1 MTDAAGGRTPVPP
14 LSEKNILSTVDYADN
29 SEWLKKEAYKIAKE
43 KALRGAALV
52 QGDKFDV
59 MRQLSKA
66 GIGER
71 ELED

>member
-1 MTDAAGGRTPVPP
+1 MTDAAASHLPAHSM
-14 LSEKNILSTVDYADN
+14 SENIDYVDN

-43 KALRGAALV
+43 KALRGAAMV

-59 MRQLSKA
+59 MRQLGKA

-71 ELED
+71 ELEE